1 MSVSN
6 ELIMN
11 KKYQYNE
18 IDCLEFPQKYQMS
31 VFEGNNFLIKYK
43 ESRNEII
50 KKIKNKKI
58 DLVIYFEEDY
68 EINNNEYLKINKN
81 ECFET
86 EKIFKFFLNRIFKNK
101 LNLKHKKLINKFISK
116 FEISKKIFMNYDYN
130 IKTDSNNYKIMK
142 NYLMLSL
149 ICMKI
154 YEEENNL
161 KYLNATLKINDITTS
176 NFNKIL
182 DKIDLI
188 LLKQSLELEL
198 KQIEIL
204 MNKKGLRI
212 I

>member
-1 MSVSN
+1 
-6 ELIMN
+6 MN

-43 ESRNEII
+43 KSRNKII
-50 KKIKNKKI
+50 KKIKNEEI
-58 DLVIYFEEDY
+58 DIVNYFEQNY
-68 EINNNEYLKINKN
+68 EVNKNEYLKIKKK

-86 EKIFKFFLNRIFKNK
+86 EKIFKFFLNRIFTNK

-161 KYLNATLKINDITTS
+161 KYLNATLKINDVTTS

>member
-43 ESRNEII
+43 KSRNKII
-50 KKIKNKKI
+50 KKIKNEEI
-58 DLVIYFEEDY
+58 DIVNYFEQNY
-68 EINNNEYLKINKN
+68 EVNKNEYLKIKKK

>member
-1 MSVSN
+1 MNVYN

-43 ESRNEII
+43 ESRNKII
-50 KKIKNKKI
+50 KKIKNEEI
-58 DLVIYFEEDY
+58 DIVNYFEQNY
-68 EINNNEYLKINKN
+68 EVNKNEYLKIKKK

-86 EKIFKFFLNRIFKNK
+86 EKIFKFFLNRIFTNK

-161 KYLNATLKINDITTS
+161 KYLNATLKINDVTTS

>member
-1 MSVSN
+1 
-6 ELIMN
+6 MN

-43 ESRNEII
+43 KSRNKII
-50 KKIKNKKI
+50 KKIKNEEI
-58 DLVIYFEEDY
+58 DIVNYFEQNY
-68 EINNNEYLKINKN
+68 EVNKNEYLKIKKK

-86 EKIFKFFLNRIFKNK
+86 EKIFKFFLNRIFTNK